1 MVNNMYAENVK
12 VVLSKLPFR
21 DAVLLHNEMQSQK
34 PLSQEMQSLVKKAL
48 KPVRISV
55 IASNWNHAPQGAG
68 FQNKFTLV
76 CFENQVL
83 LLQA

>member
-1 MVNNMYAENVK
+1 MYTENVK

-55 IASNWNHAPQGAG
+55 ITSN
-68 FQNKFTLV
+68 
-76 CFENQVL
+76 
-83 LLQA
+83 